1 MIWINFNKRNLV
13 GSPLS
18 LRRCVSQILKALGVG
33 IIIYI
38 NLGAVSQAS
47 QSMGLPTNVC
57 LDRFCGP
64 AQKEMWNRFNGATG
78 LKTALIPSVYSGI
91 CYHNN
96 PAYNPHD
103 PQFGGVLIDKAQGRL
118 LFRGRFSF
126 HKQKPPY
133 TGLKVDTARKRFPE
147 SYEVSL
153 YDRFAYAESSLSLAP
168 FRYWFRQE
176 SETNDLLLVG
186 FFGFKH
192 TILCAFE
199 RH

>member
-1 MIWINFNKRNLV
+1 MIWINFNQRNQV

-18 LRRCVSQILKALGVG
+18 LRLRVSPILKALGVG
-33 IIIYI
+33 VIISMGISG
-38 NLGAVSQAS
+38 LSRAS

-57 LDRFCGP
+57 MDRFCGP
-64 AQKEMWNRFNGATG
+64 AQQEMWNRFNGATG
-78 LKTALIPSVYSGI
+78 IKTALIPSVYSGI

-96 PAYNPHD
+96 PAYDPHA

-126 HKQKPPY
+126 HKQTPPY
-133 TGLKVDTARKRFPE
+133 SGLEVEAARKRFPE

-153 YDRFAYAESSLSLAP
+153 HDRFAYAESSESLAP

-176 SETNDLLLVG
+176 SESNDLLLVG
-186 FFGFKH
+186 FFGFNH